1 MNKTDFVAKLKAKT
15 GFTNDQAY
23 KAIDGV
29 FDVITDALR
38 AGESVSIQSFGTFEV
53 RDRAA
58 RVGINPQ
65 TRTPIQINASKSPA
79 FKVSYKL
86 KEAVNGK

>member
-1 MNKTDFVAKLKAKT
+1 MNKQEFVSALKDKT

-29 FDVITDALR
+29 FDVITEALEK
-38 AGESVSIQSFGTFEV
+38 GDSVAIQSFGTFEV
-53 RDRAA
+53 RERAA
-58 RVGINPQ
+58 RTGVNPQ
-65 TRTPIQINASKSPA
+65 THQPIEINASKAPA

-86 KEAVNGK
+86 KERINK